1 MIQTKSFTLAAY
13 EQGDSN
19 SKKFA
24 LVLPGRLDSKDY
36 AHVRSHV
43 AFLAGRG
50 YHVMTFDPPGTWE
63 SPGDI
68 TDYTLTNYLKAINE
82 LIEQYGNR
90 PTLLMGHS
98 RGGSMAMYAGVT
110 NAQVTAF
117 IAVMS
122 RATPSSVGLD
132 EAKANGEILEY
143 RDLPPGTSKSEDPRK
158 FVLPYSFFEDAAQY
172 SSLEALKTCTK
183 PKLRFLGKQ
192 DTAVGWEN
200 IKQEHELSAEP
211 KMLHEL
217 DSVHD
222 YRYDQKIIDEVNA
235 VSGTFLDTYNP

>member
-13 EQGDSN
+13 EQGDPH

-43 AFLAGRG
+43 TFLADQG
-50 YHVMTFDPPGTWE
+50 YHAVTFDPPGTWE
-63 SPGDI
+63 SPGNI

-82 LIEQYGNR
+82 LIEHYGNR
-90 PTLLMGHS
+90 PALLMGHS

-110 NAQVTAF
+110 HPKVTAF

-122 RATPSSVGLD
+122 RATPSSVGLE
-132 EAKANGEILEY
+132 EARANGELVEY
-143 RDLPPGTSKSEDPRK
+143 RDLPPGTSKSSEPRT

-192 DTAVGWEN
+192 DITVGWEN

-217 DSVHD
+217 DSAHD
-222 YRYDQKIIDEVNA
+222 YRYDQKIIDEVNTIT
-235 VSGTFLDTYNP
+235 GQFLDKYNP